1 MPVDRMK
8 ILEILPYLPLEGLVE
23 KYPHWNFRC
32 PICGDSKKSK
42 NKKRGWI
49 RKKEH
54 KDEYYFRC
62 FNCGL
67 VLSIPEFVK
76 QLDDDLYRQFFKV
89 DVNYIKKKLEKK
101 TPQEIKEEKTNQ
113 SARKQLIK
121 EIESVLEEVDEF
133 FEPVIKFK
141 EPLQYLKKRKIP
153 EKHFRKIYFSNTKT
167 LPFSQM
173 IILPFFYDEKRYYG
187 FQGRSYKEKKFY
199 TSSPLQG
206 FKVYNIFNVN
216 HDEEVY
222 VFEAIFD
229 SLFVDNSI
237 AMLGSDLTKN
247 VEYFIPKKNLIFIF
261 DNDETGYKKSIKYF
275 YNGYKIL
282 IYPEKFK
289 YKDIN
294 DAVIAGYLTEENVQ
308 DFIQENIFDPQKD
321 RISGLVRLKIKG
333 V

>member
-49 RKKEH
+49 RKKES

-62 FNCGL
+62 FNCGT

-76 QLDDDLYRQFFKV
+76 QVDEDLYREFFKV
-89 DVNYIKKKLEKK
+89 DIKQMEKKLKRQKKEIPNENEDNKDKKEILKKIKK
-101 TPQEIKEEKTNQ
+101 
-113 SARKQLIK
+113 
-121 EIESVLEEVDEF
+121 VLENVDDF
-133 FEPVIKFK
+133 FEPIENFK
-141 EPLQYLKKRKIP
+141 EPLEYLKKRKIP
-153 EKHFRKIYFSNTKT
+153 EKHYDKIYFSNTKT

-173 IILPFFYDEKRYYG
+173 IIFPFFYNKKYFYG
-187 FQGRSYKEKKFY
+187 FQGRSYKEKRFY

-216 HDEEVY
+216 YNKDVY

-237 AMLGSDLTKN
+237 AMLGADLTKN
-247 VEYFIPKKNLIFIF
+247 VEYFIPKENLVFVF
-261 DNDETGYKKSIKYF
+261 DNDETGLKKSIKYF

-294 DAVIAGYLTEENVQ
+294 DAVIAGYLNKNNVEDFIRENV
-308 DFIQENIFDPQKD
+308 FDAKNN
-321 RISGLVRLKIKG
+321 RIVGITKLKIKG